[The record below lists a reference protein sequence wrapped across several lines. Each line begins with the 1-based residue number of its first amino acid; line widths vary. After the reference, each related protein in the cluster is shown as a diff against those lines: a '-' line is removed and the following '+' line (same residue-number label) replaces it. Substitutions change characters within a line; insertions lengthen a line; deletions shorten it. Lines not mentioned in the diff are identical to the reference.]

1 MEIGTSQAEL
11 SLIEWMDPIQTID
24 LIDVPQALY
33 HGVIKLAGAAPPRKR
48 WQAVPVALNRS
59 IELRT

>member
-11 SLIEWMDPIQTID
+11 SLIEWMDPIQAID

-33 HGVIKLAGAAPPRKR
+33 HGVIKLADAAAPRKG
-48 WQAVPVALNRS
+48 WQAVPGRF
-59 IELRT
+59 EQKYRT